1 MRSPFFISLV
11 ATAFTTACVS
21 AKDVTPPEHVVEAA
35 KSIKADDAI
44 AASSVFVT
52 TASGGGFCNGVLLT
66 GDFVATATHCVPDVD
81 GKYLVGTADGRRATV
96 EKVFTGKGSDVAIL
110 KVAKGSLP
118 STLKPA
124 TLAAGSTSIYGKIEL
139 PMYTEAGAPGHVILT
154 KLSGE
159 QDVQES
165 MPGIIA
171 VRVTQDG
178 TTIRGHSGSGVYVE
192 ENGQPVLVGIISRS
206 NWRGLTCYTQDLRG
220 QPLLAN
226 LTH

>member
-1 MRSPFFISLV
+1 MRSLIFISLV
-11 ATAFTTACVS
+11 ATACTTA
-21 AKDVTPPEHVVEAA
+21 KPVTPPDHVVEAA
-35 KSIKADDAI
+35 KSIKADDAV

-52 TASGGGFCNGVLLT
+52 TAGGDGFCNGVVLA
-66 GDFVATATHCVPDVD
+66 GDFIATAAHCVPDAD
-81 GKYLVGTADGRRATV
+81 GKYLVGAADGSRTPV

-118 STLKPA
+118 ASLKPA
-124 TLAAGSTSIYGKIEL
+124 TLAAGSTAIYGKIEL
-139 PMYTEAGAPGHVILT
+139 PMYAQAGAPGNVILT

-178 TTIRGHSGSGVYVE
+178 TAIHGHAGSGVYVE
-192 ENGQPVLVGIISRS
+192 EKGQPVLVGIISRS
-206 NWRGLTCYTQDLRG
+206 SWRGLTCYTQDLRG